1 MLTDEELLARF
12 NARSEEAISGTAE
25 RYGRSL
31 QALALHIL
39 NNSAD
44 AEESVNDT
52 YLAAWNAIPPEQPKP
67 LGAYLHRITRNLAVA
82 RYHKN
87 TAQKRNSSYD
97 VALDE
102 LEGCLAAPEGVE
114 ETVSARELTRVLNR
128 FLGELDRPRRTLFVR
143 RYWYGDSV
151 EELAQRLRC
160 RPNTVSA
167 RLLRLRERLR
177 KELEKE
183 GFFL

>member
-1 MLTDEELLARF
+1 MLTDEEILSLF
-12 NARSEEAISGTAE
+12 DARSERAITETAN

-31 QALALHIL
+31 QTLACRIL
-39 NNSAD
+39 NNVSD

-52 YLAAWNAIPPEQPKP
+52 YLAAWNAIPPEHPNP
-67 LGAYLHRITRNLAVA
+67 LRAYLYRITRNLAVA
-82 RYHKN
+82 RCHRN

-97 VALDE
+97 LALDE

-114 ETVSARELTRVLNR
+114 DRLTARELTAALNR
-128 FLGELDRPRRTLFVR
+128 FLAGLDRERRILFVR

-151 EELAQRLRC
+151 DELARRFSC

-167 RLLRLRERLR
+167 RLLRLREKLR